1 MNHNQK
7 GLALLSLPGQE
18 MLMERTSTM
27 NSLSALASPQSCRR
41 KLFSPESWI
50 TLDYYRILHGN
61 LGNPIYTMVTPQN
74 QESMPSPP
82 STAVSDLTATTG
94 TSPKDGKA
102 DRVSRAKNLSEE
114 EKAKIAAMQ
123 KPSDMDYS
131 DASLRN

>member
-7 GLALLSLPGQE
+7 GLALLSLPGQK
-18 MLMERTSTM
+18 MLMERTETM
-27 NSLSALASPQSCRR
+27 SSLSALASPQSCRR

-50 TLDYYRILHGN
+50 TLDYYGILPGN

-82 STAVSDLTATTG
+82 STASSDLTDTTDKG
-94 TSPKDGKA
+94 PKDGKA
-102 DRVSRAKNLSEE
+102 ERVSRAKNLTEE
-114 EKAKIAAMQ
+114 EKNKIAAMQ
-123 KPSDMDYS
+123 KPSDMDYK